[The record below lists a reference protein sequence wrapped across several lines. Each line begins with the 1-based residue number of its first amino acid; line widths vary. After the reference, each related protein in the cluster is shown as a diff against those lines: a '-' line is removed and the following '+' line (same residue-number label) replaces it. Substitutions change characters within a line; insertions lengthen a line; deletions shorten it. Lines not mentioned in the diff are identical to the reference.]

1 MANLQGFNA
10 AEVEPNTG
18 FDPLPAGEYNA
29 CIVGSDM
36 KTTKNGS
43 GEYLNLEISILDGTY
58 QNRRLF
64 DKLNLKNS
72 NETAVQIAR
81 ATLSSICRA
90 VGILEPNDS
99 SELHMKPF
107 RISVGVRKRE
117 DTGEMENRIKGYKPR
132 SAQPV
137 TSPQMLATADVVAGY
152 STAKKGPWEK

>member
-1 MANLQGFNA
+1 MANLSGFNA

-18 FDPLPAGEYNA
+18 FDPIPAGEYNA

-36 KTTKNGS
+36 KQTKNGS

-90 VGILEPNDS
+90 VNVLEPNDS

-117 DTGEMENRIKGYKPR
+117 DTGEMENRIKSYKPR
-132 SAQPV
+132 SASPV
-137 TSPQMLATADVVAGY
+137 PQMATAAPGGAMVTGQPKA
-152 STAKKGPWEK
+152 PWVS